1 MKRILSVVV
10 SLAVAVGVVVAASG
24 CNSLSGNSK
33 SGQGDS
39 QKSQTHSGHQGHH

>member
-10 SLAVAVGVVVAASG
+10 SLGVVVAASG

-33 SGQGDS
+33 PGQGDS